1 MKGMME
7 FIIARTNT
15 EIGYINAWSVDIE
28 TDNENKKR
36 NKIYTKGRTFHTGEG
51 FLALFSFFIFVG
63 LLIAANPTTY
73 G

>member
-1 MKGMME
+1 MEKILGWIMRIKKGMK
-7 FIIARTNT
+7 
-15 EIGYINAWSVDIE
+15 YIQRA
-28 TDNENKKR
+28 
-36 NKIYTKGRTFHTGEG
+36 GTFRTGEG